1 MFCTLGDWPV
11 PTTTMQARAS
21 ETEPEKQSH
30 NNFSCPE
37 LSVHSLPQ
45 HNPKPRHRD
54 GLYCTLGSYGLGLSV
69 VPQKQSL
76 RQGLHTSMFW
86 EITSGN
92 REGKL
97 ANMKHGG
104 EQS

>member
-1 MFCTLGDWPV
+1 MFCTLGDWPA

-54 GLYCTLGSYGLGLSV
+54 GRSTKAKFKTGFAHKYVLGNNL
-69 VPQKQSL
+69 
-76 RQGLHTSMFW
+76 
-86 EITSGN
+86 
-92 REGKL
+92 
-97 ANMKHGG
+97 G
-104 EQS
+104 EQGRETGKHETWG